1 MHTFQVIRIVDGDTF
16 EVNPTWHWNG
26 ARGNRVRPTGYDD
39 AAEIG
44 APGGSTATAKLAAL
58 ILGRSVQLGNAYR
71 IDRGRLVCDVYFNGH
86 GLAKYFQPRE
96 SLLR

>member
-1 MHTFQVIRIVDGDTF
+1 MHTFQVIRIIDGDTF

-26 ARGNRVRPTGYDD
+26 TSGNRVRPTGYD

-44 APGGSTATAKLAAL
+44 AFGGSAATAKLASL

-86 GLAKYFQPRE
+86 DLAAYFKPRQ
-96 SLLR
+96 SMLR